1 MANELALVTAETVRI
16 VGIPR
21 CQYTYPGE
29 EAITGG
35 QAVRLSTST
44 GKLTKSN
51 GTTAPEA
58 RLKGIATRSPEAT
71 GLGVTVIRK
80 GFLDGYDLSALAY
93 DAPIYLSDT
102 DGRLSTVVGTVTVLV
117 GRVVPAF
124 AAGLNSADK
133 ILEIDI
139 PL

>member
-1 MANELALVTAETVRI
+1 MANELALVTADTVRI
-16 VGIPR
+16 VGIPNS
-21 CQYTYPGE
+21 QYTIPAE
-29 EAITGG
+29 EAVTAG
-35 QAVRLSTST
+35 QAARLSTTT
-44 GKLTKSN
+44 GKLTKAN
-51 GTTAPEA
+51 GTVTAEA
-58 RLKGIATRSPEAT
+58 RVKGIATRTPEAV
-71 GLGVTVIRK
+71 GLGLTIIRK

-102 DGRLSTVVGTVTVLV
+102 DGRLSTVAGTVSVLV
-117 GRVVPAF
+117 GRVVSAF